1 MLLTSVHTLGL
12 MHPRLLQIS
21 SLKLFKKGSLA
32 YVSKTLS
39 KTMLGMIFFIEIL
52 AIVARSQR
60 TSDSSKPQG
69 SWKLVLFPC
78 GLQNF
83 QIRVGW
89 WWKLMTNP
97 KPLFKTVGF
106 KTAFK
111 FKDTC
116 TRRQTTF
123 DGFERFRIR
132 ELQSNS
138 NMFPKV
144 YIRIPLLIVRHKKF

>member
-1 MLLTSVHTLGL
+1 
-12 MHPRLLQIS
+12 MHPRLLQILS
-21 SLKLFKKGSLA
+21 SKLFKRGSLA

-83 QIRVGW
+83 RIRVGW

-116 TRRQTTF
+116 TKRQTTF